1 VLVIPAKA
9 GIQKKLID
17 FIIELIIETPLKVA
31 PQLSV
36 GMKFIDIQQCQ
47 MLTLL

>member
-17 FIIELIIETPLKVA
+17 FIIELIIETPLKR
-31 PQLSV
+31 LERKTNCS
-36 GMKFIDIQQCQ
+36 
-47 MLTLL
+47 LLKISCKKA